1 MKFTK
6 QELDRYFASDRNGLK
21 TIYRINAEIADIQTL
36 QDIEDIYME
45 IYWAGVEGRVITPQ
59 EGWRLVKQFRQ
70 EDSSTND
77 KLDEQNR
84 RELFKDDP
92 TVSIAAYRAKK
103 LRSDLESMID
113 SAAETG
119 TPLAVDT
126 KPFRGKHLIPER
138 KEDIAKMREAI
149 KVLAASQDVHI
160 TYLPTAEK
168 EYKTAR
174 ATLVYRFSAFFVEDT
189 MDALKTLISL
199 SNSVTFRVENTSDN
213 GRDIV
218 ISFDTG
224 KIWEEA

>member
-21 TIYRINAEIADIQTL
+21 TIYRINAEIPDIQTL
-36 QDIEDIYME
+36 QDVEDIYME
-45 IYWAGVEGRVITPQ
+45 IYWAGAEGRVITPE

-70 EDSSTND
+70 EDSDTND
-77 KLDEQNR
+77 RLDEKNR

-92 TVSIAAYRAKK
+92 TVNIAALRARK
-103 LRSDLESMID
+103 LRNDLESMVD
-113 SAAETG
+113 SG
-119 TPLAVDT
+119 TTLVEPA
-126 KPFRGKHLIPER
+126 PFRGKHLIPER
-138 KEDIAKMREAI
+138 KKDIEKMREAI
-149 KVLAASQDVHI
+149 KVLAASQDVRI
-160 TYLPTAEK
+160 TYLPAAEK

-174 ATLVYRFSAFFVEDT
+174 AALAYRFSAFFVEDT
-189 MDALKTLISL
+189 MEALKTLISL
-199 SNSVTFRVENTSDN
+199 SASVNFRVENTPDN

>member
-21 TIYRINAEIADIQTL
+21 TIYRINAEISDIQTL
-36 QDIEDIYME
+36 QDVEDIYME
-45 IYWAGVEGRVITPQ
+45 IYWAGAEGRVITPQ

-92 TVSIAAYRAKK
+92 TVNIAALRARK

-113 SAAETG
+113 SGE
-119 TPLAVDT
+119 PLAVESA
-126 KPFRGKHLIPER
+126 PFRGKHLIPER
-138 KEDIAKMREAI
+138 KKDIEKMREAI
-149 KVLAASQDVHI
+149 KVLAASQDVRI

-174 ATLVYRFSAFFVEDT
+174 AALVYRFSAFFVEDT
-189 MDALKTLISL
+189 MEALKTLISL
-199 SNSVTFRVENTSDN
+199 SESVNFRVENTPDN

>member
-21 TIYRINAEIADIQTL
+21 TIYRINTEIPDIQTL

-45 IYWAGVEGRVITPQ
+45 IYWAGAEGRVITPQ

-70 EDSSTND
+70 EDSNTND
-77 KLDEQNR
+77 RLDEQNR
-84 RELFKDDP
+84 LELFKDDP
-92 TVSIAAYRAKK
+92 TVNIAALRARK

-113 SAAETG
+113 SGE
-119 TPLAVDT
+119 PLAVEPA
-126 KPFRGKHLIPER
+126 PFRGKHLIPER
-138 KEDIAKMREAI
+138 KKDIEKMREAI
-149 KVLAASQDVHI
+149 KVLAASQNVRI
-160 TYLPTAEK
+160 TYLPAAEK

-189 MDALKTLISL
+189 MEALKTLISL
-199 SNSVTFRVENTSDN
+199 SESVNFRVENTPDN